1 MGSYNMCV
9 LVLSGIYEILD
20 LLSEHDFP
28 VIFLFFFF
36 YFLLFLRAEWVHEGH
51 IKVYWVKA
59 LNACKLLLFFQ
70 GL

>member
-51 IKVYWVKA
+51 IKVY
-59 LNACKLLLFFQ
+59 
-70 GL
+70 